1 MTNRGQGS
9 RALLSMGAYIFGVV
23 AIVGG
28 AFFATMALMPEA
40 GAPNANALA
49 AVHKIGPGYARMKP
63 VDLGKPEKVVYS
75 TPYYPH
81 VARPNV
87 ARAKRLARILT
98 APSAT
103 ATVAPPKIIT
113 AAVAQYSYGLPDIHR
128 IY

>member
-23 AIVGG
+23 AVVGG
-28 AFFATMALMPEA
+28 AFFATMTLMPEA

-63 VDLGKPEKVVYS
+63 MDLGKPEKVVYS

-81 VARPNV
+81 VVRPNV
-87 ARAKRLARILT
+87 ARAKRPARTLA
-98 APSAT
+98 APSAV
-103 ATVAPPKIIT
+103 ATVAPPMIIT
-113 AAVAQYSYGLPDIHR
+113 AAVVQSSYDLPDIHR
-128 IY
+128 VY